1 MSATVLVVDDHPV
14 VRVGIVKS
22 LTAAG
27 FTCIG
32 QAGSVKEAIAAIA
45 LHNPQ
50 VISVDLNLPDGN
62 GLEIVQWVK
71 KHSAT
76 TVVIVLSLN
85 DELDLISATA
95 RAGANGFISKSTGI
109 ELLVAAIE
117 NALLHPTTFT
127 SDRALELLMREK
139 TVDLLSPREIT
150 VTSYL
155 AGEKNISEIATA
167 MFISQATVKTHIA
180 SIYRKLDTH
189 TRQSAVARAKAIGLV

>member
-1 MSATVLVVDDHPV
+1 MSATVLIVDDHPV
-14 VRVGIVKS
+14 VRVGIIKS

-27 FTCIG
+27 FTCVG
-32 QAGSVKEAIAAIA
+32 QASSVKEAIAMIA

-71 KHSAT
+71 THSPS
-76 TVVIVLSLN
+76 TVVIILSLN
-85 DELDLISATA
+85 DELDLILAAA
-95 RAGANGFISKSTGI
+95 RAGANGYISKSSGI

-117 NALLHPTTFT
+117 SALLNPTAFT
-127 SDRALELLMREK
+127 SNRALELLMREK

-155 AGEKNISEIATA
+155 AGEKNISEIAAA

-180 SIYRKLDTH
+180 SIYRKLDAH
-189 TRQSAVARAKAIGLV
+189 SRQSAVARAKSMGLL

>member
-1 MSATVLVVDDHPV
+1 MSATVLIVDDHPV
-14 VRVGIVKS
+14 VRVGIIKS

-27 FTCIG
+27 FACVG
-32 QAGSVKEAIAAIA
+32 QAGSVKEAIAMIA

-71 KHSAT
+71 THSPST
-76 TVVIVLSLN
+76 IVIILSLN
-85 DELDLISATA
+85 NELDLILAAA
-95 RAGANGFISKSTGI
+95 RAGANGYISKSSGI

-117 NALLHPTTFT
+117 SALLNPTAFT
-127 SDRALELLMREK
+127 SNRALELLMREK
-139 TVDLLSPREIT
+139 TVNLLSPREIT

-155 AGEKNISEIATA
+155 AGERNISEIAAA

-180 SIYRKLDTH
+180 SIYRKLDAH
-189 TRQSAVARAKAIGLV
+189 SRQSAVARAKSMGLL

>member
-22 LTAAG
+22 LTVAG

-32 QAGSVKEAIAAIA
+32 QASSVKEAIAAIA
-45 LHNPQ
+45 LHDPQ

-85 DELDLISATA
+85 DELDLISAAA
-95 RAGANGFISKSTGI
+95 RAGANGFISKSSGL

-127 SDRALELLMREK
+127 SNRALELLMREK

-155 AGEKNISEIATA
+155 AGEKNISEIAAA

-180 SIYRKLDTH
+180 SIYRKLDAH
-189 TRQSAVARAKAIGLV
+189 TRQSAVARAKAMGLV

>member
-127 SDRALELLMREK
+127 SDRALALLMREK

>member
-22 LTAAG
+22 LTVAG

-32 QAGSVKEAIAAIA
+32 QASSVKEAIAAIA
-45 LHNPQ
+45 LHDPQ

-85 DELDLISATA
+85 DELDLISAAA
-95 RAGANGFISKSTGI
+95 RAGANGFISKSSGL

-127 SDRALELLMREK
+127 SNRALELLMREK

-155 AGEKNISEIATA
+155 AGEKKISEIAAA

-180 SIYRKLDTH
+180 SIYRKLDAH
-189 TRQSAVARAKAIGLV
+189 TRQSAVARAKAMGLV

>member
-85 DELDLISATA
+85 DELDLISATG

>member
-27 FTCIG
+27 FNCIG
-32 QAGSVKEAIAAIA
+32 QASSVKEAIAAIA

-85 DELDLISATA
+85 DELDLISAAA
-95 RAGANGFISKSTGI
+95 RAGANGFISNSSGI

-117 NALLHPTTFT
+117 NALLQPTTFT
-127 SDRALELLMREK
+127 SNRALELLMREK

-180 SIYRKLDTH
+180 SIYRKLDAH
-189 TRQSAVARAKAIGLV
+189 SRQSAVARAKAIGLL

>member
-1 MSATVLVVDDHPV
+1 MNASVLVIDDHPV

-22 LTAAG
+22 LTVAG

-32 QAGSVKEAIAAIA
+32 QASSVKEAIAAIA
-45 LHNPQ
+45 LHNPE

-85 DELDLISATA
+85 DELDLISAAA
-95 RAGANGFISKSTGI
+95 RAGANGFISKSSGL

-127 SDRALELLMREK
+127 SNRALELLMREK

-155 AGEKNISEIATA
+155 AGEKKISEIAAA

-180 SIYRKLDTH
+180 SIYRKLDAH
-189 TRQSAVARAKAIGLV
+189 TRQSAVARAKAMGLV

>member
-22 LTAAG
+22 LTVAG

-32 QAGSVKEAIAAIA
+32 QASSVKEAIAAIA
-45 LHNPQ
+45 LHNPE

-85 DELDLISATA
+85 DELDLISAAA
-95 RAGANGFISKSTGI
+95 RAGANGFISKSSGL

-127 SDRALELLMREK
+127 SNRALELLMREK

-155 AGEKNISEIATA
+155 AGEKKISEIAAA

-180 SIYRKLDTH
+180 SIYRKLDAH
-189 TRQSAVARAKAIGLV
+189 TRQSAVARAKAMGLV

>member
-22 LTAAG
+22 LTSAG
-27 FTCIG
+27 FICVG
-32 QAGSVKEAIAAIA
+32 QASSVNEAIAAIA

-50 VISVDLNLPDGN
+50 AITVDINLPDGN

-71 KHSAT
+71 KHSVS

-85 DELDLISATA
+85 DELDLISAA
-95 RAGANGFISKSTGI
+95 AKAGANGFISKSSGI
-109 ELLVAAIE
+109 ELLVTAIE

-127 SDRALELLMREK
+127 SNRALDLLMRGK

-155 AGEKNISEIATA
+155 AGEKNISEIAAA

-189 TRQSAVARAKAIGLV
+189 SRQSAVARAKTMGLV

>member
-22 LTAAG
+22 LTSAG
-27 FTCIG
+27 FICVG
-32 QAGSVKEAIAAIA
+32 QASSVREAIAAIA

-50 VISVDLNLPDGN
+50 VISVDINLPDGN

-71 KHSAT
+71 KHSAS

-85 DELDLISATA
+85 DELDLISAAA
-95 RAGANGFISKSTGI
+95 RAGANGFISKSSGI
-109 ELLVAAIE
+109 ELLVTAIE

-127 SDRALELLMREK
+127 SNRALELLIRGK
-139 TVDLLSPREIT
+139 TEDLLSPREIT

-155 AGEKNISEIATA
+155 AGEKNISEIAAA

-180 SIYRKLDTH
+180 SIYRKLDSH
-189 TRQSAVARAKAIGLV
+189 SRQSAVARAKTMGLV